1 MLNKLSDDHFEI
13 YIYIYIYMLSHY
25 ILHLKHM
32 QPGMPITS
40 Q

>member
-1 MLNKLSDDHFEI
+1 MLNKLSDDHFE
-13 YIYIYIYMLSHY
+13 IYIYMLSHY

-32 QPGMPITS
+32 QRGMPITS